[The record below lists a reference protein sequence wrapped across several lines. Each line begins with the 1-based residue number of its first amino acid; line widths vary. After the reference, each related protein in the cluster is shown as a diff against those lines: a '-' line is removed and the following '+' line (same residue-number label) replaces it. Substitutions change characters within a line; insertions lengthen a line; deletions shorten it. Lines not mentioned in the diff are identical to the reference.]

1 MLSGNYPMIGH
12 SQALDGLG
20 QLRLCEHTRS
30 DCLYGN
36 AAQVSTKLEG
46 VHG

>member
-1 MLSGNYPMIGH
+1 MIGH